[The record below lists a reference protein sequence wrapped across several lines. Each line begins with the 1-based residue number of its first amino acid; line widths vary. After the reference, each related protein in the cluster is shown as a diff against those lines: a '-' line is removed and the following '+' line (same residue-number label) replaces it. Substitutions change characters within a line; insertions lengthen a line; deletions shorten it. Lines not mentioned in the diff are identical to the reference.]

1 MLGSVNKHEKARKI
15 PRKQQLESTSLPNV
29 IAGKLKKCSCKVL
42 QIPPCQG
49 TAQACLPAAPHRV
62 LEQKVPGMQAGD
74 FALTLIPAG
83 GRRRGKGLR
92 LSLG

>member
-1 MLGSVNKHEKARKI
+1 MNKHEKARKI

-62 LEQKVPGMQAGD
+62 PGMQAGD